1 MIISSTLLS
10 FGVLVSILVYV
21 MQRQMKQNQEASA
34 TSNHHNRNIE
44 LSSFFVYISTI
55 TSATNNFSTNNI
67 LGKCGFGSVYKCGVR
82 CFVCVSFH
90 VCILRQRQNFTV
102 FSNSTH

>member
-21 MQRQMKQNQEASA
+21 MQRQMKQSQKASA
-34 TSNHHNRNIE
+34 TSDHHDRNLE
-44 LSSFFVYISTI
+44 LSFFDISTI
-55 TSATNNFSTNNI
+55 TLATNNFSTDNI
-67 LGKCGFGSVYKCGVR
+67 LAKGGFRSVYKCGVL
-82 CFVCVSFH
+82 CFVCASFH
-90 VCILRQRQNFTV
+90 VCILRQRQNFTF